1 MLPVLY
7 GLWNNELVAGRHAS
21 AYELASTFLDLA
33 ERHGDDAVF
42 VAHRA
47 VAWPLFALG
56 RFREA
61 QAHLEEIAARY
72 DPDLHAVLIRV
83 YGEDP
88 GIAGSSTLGLCS
100 WYLGLPDRAATASEQ
115 AVARARELDHPLSL
129 VYALL
134 LDAMLGQL
142 SCDHSVTGERAGAAR
157 AVAGEYGLAA
167 FEAWASVI
175 HGWAIARSDDGDEGL
190 KTMRAGL
197 DASAASDSMIL
208 RPYLLGLLADA
219 LASDGQVEEGLRVI
233 DEAVA
238 LVETNNER
246 YFEAELHRLRGDLL
260 LWKAGPSLVAAA
272 AALLR
277 ALEVARSQEAKS
289 LELRAAVSAGRLLA
303 SQERASE
310 GCALV
315 SEVYGT
321 FTEGFDTRD
330 LLEARR
336 VIEELEG

>member
-1 MLPVLY
+1 
-7 GLWNNELVAGRHAS
+7 
-21 AYELASTFLDLA
+21 
-33 ERHGDDAVF
+33 
-42 VAHRA
+42 
-47 VAWPLFALG
+47 
-56 RFREA
+56 
-61 QAHLEEIAARY
+61 
-72 DPDLHAVLIRV
+72 
-83 YGEDP
+83 
-88 GIAGSSTLGLCS
+88 
-100 WYLGLPDRAATASEQ
+100 
-115 AVARARELDHPLSL
+115 
-129 VYALL
+129 
-134 LDAMLGQL
+134 
-142 SCDHSVTGERAGAAR
+142 
-157 AVAGEYGLAA
+157 
-167 FEAWASVI
+167 
-175 HGWAIARSDDGDEGL
+175 
-190 KTMRAGL
+190 MRAGL

-233 DEAVA
+233 DEAVG
-238 LVETNNER
+238 LVETNYER
-246 YFEAELHRLRGDLL
+246 YSEAELHRLRGDLL

-315 SEVYGT
+315 SEDYGT